1 MFMTPAGYNETSAN
15 TTTDG
20 SDSDADPATGNAP
33 LTNLVSGESDQT
45 IDAGIYR
52 PATIG
57 DYVWRDTDGDGIQ
70 DPTESGINGITVVL
84 KEVSGATV
92 ATTITT
98 NNPTTGAAGYYQFS
112 VDPGTYAV
120 MVMVPTGNTVSPSDA
135 VGSTDGNDSDIN
147 PTTGTSPNVTV
158 TSGSTNQTIDA
169 GLYQTASLGNYVW
182 EDADK
187 DGVQDATELGVNG
200 VTVLLK
206 NAAGSTLQTTTTT
219 NNPTTGAAGYYQF
232 SNLAPGDY
240 IVMFMTPAGYNE
252 TSANTTTDGNDSDAD
267 PATGNAPLTNLV
279 SGESDQTIDAGI
291 YRPATIGDYV
301 WRDTDGDGIQD
312 PTESGINGITVV
324 LKDASG
330 ATVAT
335 TTTTNNPTTGTA
347 GYYQFSVDPGT
358 YAVMVMVPSG
368 NTVSPSD
375 AIGSTDVNDSD
386 INPTTGTSPNITVTS
401 GSTNQTIDAGLY
413 QTASLGNYVWED
425 ADKDGVQD
433 ATELG
438 VNGVTVL
445 LKNAAGATLQ
455 STTTTNNP
463 TTGAAGYYQ
472 FSNLA
477 PGDYIVMFMTPA
489 GYNETSANTTTDG
502 SDSDADPATGNA
514 PLTNLVSGESDQTID
529 AGIYRPATI
538 GDYVWRDTDGDGIQD
553 PTESGINGITVVLK
567 DASGATVATTTT
579 TNNPTTGAAGYYQFS
594 VDPGTYAVM
603 LMVPTGNTV
612 SPSDAVGSTDG
623 NDSDINPTTGT
634 SPSITVTSGSTNQTI
649 DAGLYQTASLGNYVW
664 EDADKDGVQ
673 DATELGVNG
682 VTVLLKNAAGATL
695 QSTTTTNNPTTGAAG
710 YYQFSNLA
718 PGDYI
723 VMFMTPVGYNETSA
737 NTTTDGSDSDA
748 DPATGNAPLTNLV
761 SGESDQTIDAGIY
774 RPATIGDYV
783 WRDTD
788 GDGIQDPTESGI
800 NGITVVLKDASG
812 ATVATTTTTNNPT
825 TGAAGYY
832 QFSVDPGTYAVMV
845 MVPAGSTVSPS
856 DAVGSTDVNDSDI
869 NPTTGTSPNIT
880 VTSGSTN
887 QTIDAGLYQT
897 ASLGNYVWEDADKD
911 GVQDAT
917 ELGVNGVTVLLK
929 NAAGATLQSTTTTN
943 NPTTGAAG
951 YYQFSNLAPGDYIV
965 MFMTPAGYNETSA
978 NTTTDGSDSDA
989 DPATGNAPLTNLVS
1003 GESDQTIDAGIYRPA
1018 TIGDYVWRDTDG
1030 DGIQDPTESGINGIT
1045 VVLKDASG
1053 ATVATTTTTNN
1064 PTTGAAGYYQF
1075 SVDPGT
1081 YAVMVMVPSGS
1092 TVSPND
1098 AVGSTDV
1105 NDSDINPTT
1114 GTSPNITV
1122 TSGSTNNTIDAGLY
1136 QAASLGNYVWFDEDH
1151 DGVQDVSELGIN
1163 GFVVNLYNA
1172 AGTLLNTTTTT
1183 TNPNDG
1189 KAGYYQFSNLAP
1201 GSYFVQIVPTAGLG
1215 YISTIQN
1222 NQPLASEA
1230 TDSDITGLHGANTTS
1245 DVTLVSGQNYPDLD
1259 AGYYLNNVI
1268 GNYVWN
1274 DVDRDGVQE
1283 AGEPGINGVVVTL
1296 YSSTGIIVEQ
1306 MITTNSP
1313 TTGQAGWYQ
1322 FDNLLP
1328 GNYYV
1333 QFSAPDGYFTTLPN
1347 TTGEGFDSDITGIN
1361 GPGTTAV
1368 INVAAN
1374 TINNDVDAG
1383 LYQAVRIGN
1392 FVWNDTGADNSGQ
1405 TAQAFNGVQDSGELP
1420 QSGITVI
1427 LRNLAGVEQQRT
1439 TTDARGEYYF
1449 YVVPNSGSY
1458 YIEFVAP
1465 SGFGFTQ
1472 ANVLANSVDAL
1483 DSDVSKTF
1491 GEGTTSAFTVG
1502 TLDNLTI
1509 DAGIYLLVLPLEWIS
1524 FEANC
1529 EAGNVSLEWTT
1540 ANEKNIS
1547 QFEIERRH
1555 ESESSFTKVGSV
1567 IASNAKNHSYS
1578 YTDLSVKSVGTNY
1591 YRIRSKDLSGKTN
1604 VSKVEAMT
1612 CNSNTAI
1619 EANIYPNPFNEY
1631 LTFDI
1636 TNVTGSITIT
1646 IIDENGRAIASKEI
1660 NATNKTAK
1668 EVIETQLLPS
1678 GIYVVKITNKNQ
1690 VLYQKLIK
1698 N

>member
-1 MFMTPAGYNETSAN
+1 
-15 TTTDG
+15 
-20 SDSDADPATGNAP
+20 
-33 LTNLVSGESDQT
+33 
-45 IDAGIYR
+45 
-52 PATIG
+52 
-57 DYVWRDTDGDGIQ
+57 
-70 DPTESGINGITVVL
+70 
-84 KEVSGATV
+84 
-92 ATTITT
+92 
-98 NNPTTGAAGYYQFS
+98 
-112 VDPGTYAV
+112 
-120 MVMVPTGNTVSPSDA
+120 
-135 VGSTDGNDSDIN
+135 
-147 PTTGTSPNVTV
+147 
-158 TSGSTNQTIDA
+158 
-169 GLYQTASLGNYVW
+169 
-182 EDADK
+182 
-187 DGVQDATELGVNG
+187 
-200 VTVLLK
+200 VLLK
-206 NAAGSTLQTTTTT
+206 NAAGT
-219 NNPTTGAAGYYQF
+219 
-232 SNLAPGDY
+232 
-240 IVMFMTPAGYNE
+240 
-252 TSANTTTDGNDSDAD
+252 
-267 PATGNAPLTNLV
+267 
-279 SGESDQTIDAGI
+279 
-291 YRPATIGDYV
+291 
-301 WRDTDGDGIQD
+301 
-312 PTESGINGITVV
+312 
-324 LKDASG
+324 
-330 ATVAT
+330 
-335 TTTTNNPTTGTA
+335 
-347 GYYQFSVDPGT
+347 
-358 YAVMVMVPSG
+358 
-368 NTVSPSD
+368 
-375 AIGSTDVNDSD
+375 
-386 INPTTGTSPNITVTS
+386 
-401 GSTNQTIDAGLY
+401 
-413 QTASLGNYVWED
+413 
-425 ADKDGVQD
+425 
-433 ATELG
+433 
-438 VNGVTVL
+438 
-445 LKNAAGATLQ
+445 TLQ

-472 FSNLA
+472 FTNLA
-477 PGDYIVMFMTPA
+477 PGDYIVMFLTPA

-594 VDPGTYAVM
+594 VDPGTYGVM

-649 DAGLYQTASLGNYVW
+649 DAGLYQSAS
-664 EDADKDGVQ
+664 
-673 DATELGVNG
+673 
-682 VTVLLKNAAGATL
+682 
-695 QSTTTTNNPTTGAAG
+695 
-710 YYQFSNLA
+710 
-718 PGDYI
+718 I
-723 VMFMTPVGYNETSA
+723 
-737 NTTTDGSDSDA
+737 
-748 DPATGNAPLTNLV
+748 
-761 SGESDQTIDAGIY
+761 
-774 RPATIGDYV
+774 
-783 WRDTD
+783 
-788 GDGIQDPTESGI
+788 
-800 NGITVVLKDASG
+800 
-812 ATVATTTTTNNPT
+812 
-825 TGAAGYY
+825 
-832 QFSVDPGTYAVMV
+832 
-845 MVPAGSTVSPS
+845 
-856 DAVGSTDVNDSDI
+856 
-869 NPTTGTSPNIT
+869 
-880 VTSGSTN
+880 
-887 QTIDAGLYQT
+887 
-897 ASLGNYVWEDADKD
+897 GNYVWEDADKD

-989 DPATGNAPLTNLVS
+989 DPVTGNAPLTNLVSGESDQTIDAGIYRPATIGDYVWRDTDGDGIQDPTESGINGITVVLKDASGATVATTVTTNNPTTGAAGYYQFSVDPGTYAVMLMVPTGNTVSPSDAAGSTDVNDSDINPTTGTSPNITVTSGSTNQTIDAGLYQTASLGNYVWEDADKDGVQDAAELGVNGVTVLLKNAAGATLQSTTTTNNPTTGAAGYYQFSNLAPGDYIVMFMTPAGYNETSANTTTDGNDSDADPTTGNAPLTNLVS

-1053 ATVATTTTTNN
+1053 ATVATTTTTTN

-1361 GPGTTAV
+1361 GPGTTAI

-1383 LYQAVRIGN
+1383 LFQAVRIGN

-1420 QSGITVI
+1420 QSGVTVI

-1502 TLDNLTI
+1502 TVDNLTI

-1529 EAGNVSLEWTT
+1529 ESGNVNLEWTT

-1567 IASNAKNHSYS
+1567 LASNAKNHSYS

-1591 YRIRSKDLSGKTN
+1591 YRIRSKELSGKTS
-1604 VSKVEAMT
+1604 VSSIEATT
-1612 CNSNTAI
+1612 CKLNEAI

>member
-1 MFMTPAGYNETSAN
+1 
-15 TTTDG
+15 
-20 SDSDADPATGNAP
+20 
-33 LTNLVSGESDQT
+33 
-45 IDAGIYR
+45 
-52 PATIG
+52 
-57 DYVWRDTDGDGIQ
+57 
-70 DPTESGINGITVVL
+70 
-84 KEVSGATV
+84 
-92 ATTITT
+92 
-98 NNPTTGAAGYYQFS
+98 
-112 VDPGTYAV
+112 
-120 MVMVPTGNTVSPSDA
+120 
-135 VGSTDGNDSDIN
+135 
-147 PTTGTSPNVTV
+147 
-158 TSGSTNQTIDA
+158 
-169 GLYQTASLGNYVW
+169 
-182 EDADK
+182 
-187 DGVQDATELGVNG
+187 
-200 VTVLLK
+200 
-206 NAAGSTLQTTTTT
+206 
-219 NNPTTGAAGYYQF
+219 
-232 SNLAPGDY
+232 
-240 IVMFMTPAGYNE
+240 
-252 TSANTTTDGNDSDAD
+252 
-267 PATGNAPLTNLV
+267 
-279 SGESDQTIDAGI
+279 
-291 YRPATIGDYV
+291 
-301 WRDTDGDGIQD
+301 
-312 PTESGINGITVV
+312 
-324 LKDASG
+324 
-330 ATVAT
+330 
-335 TTTTNNPTTGTA
+335 
-347 GYYQFSVDPGT
+347 
-358 YAVMVMVPSG
+358 
-368 NTVSPSD
+368 
-375 AIGSTDVNDSD
+375 
-386 INPTTGTSPNITVTS
+386 
-401 GSTNQTIDAGLY
+401 
-413 QTASLGNYVWED
+413 
-425 ADKDGVQD
+425 
-433 ATELG
+433 
-438 VNGVTVL
+438 
-445 LKNAAGATLQ
+445 
-455 STTTTNNP
+455 
-463 TTGAAGYYQ
+463 
-472 FSNLA
+472 
-477 PGDYIVMFMTPA
+477 
-489 GYNETSANTTTDG
+489 
-502 SDSDADPATGNA
+502 
-514 PLTNLVSGESDQTID
+514 
-529 AGIYRPATI
+529 
-538 GDYVWRDTDGDGIQD
+538 
-553 PTESGINGITVVLK
+553 
-567 DASGATVATTTT
+567 
-579 TNNPTTGAAGYYQFS
+579 
-594 VDPGTYAVM
+594 
-603 LMVPTGNTV
+603 
-612 SPSDAVGSTDG
+612 
-623 NDSDINPTTGT
+623 
-634 SPSITVTSGSTNQTI
+634 
-649 DAGLYQTASLGNYVW
+649 
-664 EDADKDGVQ
+664 
-673 DATELGVNG
+673 
-682 VTVLLKNAAGATL
+682 
-695 QSTTTTNNPTTGAAG
+695 
-710 YYQFSNLA
+710 
-718 PGDYI
+718 
-723 VMFMTPVGYNETSA
+723 
-737 NTTTDGSDSDA
+737 
-748 DPATGNAPLTNLV
+748 
-761 SGESDQTIDAGIY
+761 
-774 RPATIGDYV
+774 
-783 WRDTD
+783 
-788 GDGIQDPTESGI
+788 
-800 NGITVVLKDASG
+800 
-812 ATVATTTTTNNPT
+812 
-825 TGAAGYY
+825 
-832 QFSVDPGTYAVMV
+832 
-845 MVPAGSTVSPS
+845 
-856 DAVGSTDVNDSDI
+856 
-869 NPTTGTSPNIT
+869 
-880 VTSGSTN
+880 
-887 QTIDAGLYQT
+887 
-897 ASLGNYVWEDADKD
+897 
-911 GVQDAT
+911 
-917 ELGVNGVTVLLK
+917 
-929 NAAGATLQSTTTTN
+929 
-943 NPTTGAAG
+943 
-951 YYQFSNLAPGDYIV
+951 
-965 MFMTPAGYNETSA
+965 
-978 NTTTDGSDSDA
+978 
-989 DPATGNAPLTNLVS
+989 
-1003 GESDQTIDAGIYRPA
+1003 
-1018 TIGDYVWRDTDG
+1018 
-1030 DGIQDPTESGINGIT
+1030 
-1045 VVLKDASG
+1045 
-1053 ATVATTTTTNN
+1053 
-1064 PTTGAAGYYQF
+1064 
-1075 SVDPGT
+1075 
-1081 YAVMVMVPSGS
+1081 

-1361 GPGTTAV
+1361 GPGTTAI

-1383 LYQAVRIGN
+1383 LFQAVRIGN

-1405 TAQAFNGVQDSGELP
+1405 TAQAFNGVQDPGELP

-1472 ANVLANSVDAL
+1472 ANVLANSIDAI

-1502 TLDNLTI
+1502 TVDNLTI

-1529 EAGNVSLEWTT
+1529 ESGNVNLEWTT

-1567 IASNAKNHSYS
+1567 LASNAKNHSYS

-1591 YRIRSKDLSGKTN
+1591 YRIRSKDLSGKTS
-1604 VSKVEAMT
+1604 VSSIEATT
-1612 CNSNTAI
+1612 CKLNEAI